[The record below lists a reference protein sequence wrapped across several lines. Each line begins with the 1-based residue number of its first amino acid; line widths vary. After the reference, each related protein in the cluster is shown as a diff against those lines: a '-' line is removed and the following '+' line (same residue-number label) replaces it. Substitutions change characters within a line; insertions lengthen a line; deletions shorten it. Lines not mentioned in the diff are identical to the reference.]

1 MPRCKRSPSDLVLLL
16 LYICR
21 AWFCLVQEF
30 EEVQVN
36 GMPITNDYDCPLLNL
51 TSSVSTI
58 SPLAISQLHA
68 SESIHGMYD
77 ITSGCSI
84 AATLSIAVNG
94 EIGRWAFEM
103 CA

>member
-1 MPRCKRSPSDLVLLL
+1 MCAYMRTKG
-16 LYICR
+16 
-21 AWFCLVQEF
+21 
-30 EEVQVN
+30 
-36 GMPITNDYDCPLLNL
+36 GML
-51 TSSVSTI
+51 
-58 SPLAISQLHA
+58 ISQLHA

-77 ITSGCSI
+77 VTSGCSI

>member
-1 MPRCKRSPSDLVLLL
+1 MVLTGLYPCSCAKHHLVMGGSLGNRLPSG
-16 LYICR
+16 YGR
-21 AWFCLVQEF
+21 WR
-30 EEVQVN
+30 
-36 GMPITNDYDCPLLNL
+36 
-51 TSSVSTI
+51 TSSDVIVQSTA
-58 SPLAISQLHA
+58 SVHHCLMSQLHV

-77 ITSGCSI
+77 VTSGCSI

>member
-1 MPRCKRSPSDLVLLL
+1 MLCKCVGLWVVVK
-16 LYICR
+16 LYI
-21 AWFCLVQEF
+21 
-30 EEVQVN
+30 
-36 GMPITNDYDCPLLNL
+36 G
-51 TSSVSTI
+51 
-58 SPLAISQLHA
+58 AISQLHA

-77 ITSGCSI
+77 VTSGCSI